1 MRFIYSIKDRC
12 IYTQILN
19 AFEFDLEHNGT
30 IKTIRLTKEID
41 MIDAY
46 APCTFFGYKFED
58 NIDETL
64 RKKAIDYLETSLDYK
79 TFCKLARGSIW
90 TLDRELNIFD
100 FKTVVYQTTKSRFD
114 YLFSV
119 TAYHINAGYFV
130 SDLLITELTKNI
142 EFDYDGYTLF
152 LRQHNVNE
160 NDITE
165 SCNVVKAMVGN
176 LHNRH
181 ILR

>member
-1 MRFIYSIKDRC
+1 MYIFWI
-12 IYTQILN
+12 Q
-19 AFEFDLEHNGT
+19 
-30 IKTIRLTKEID
+30 
-41 MIDAY
+41 
-46 APCTFFGYKFED
+46 FED

-130 SDLLITELTKNI
+130 SDLLITELTKI
-142 EFDYDGYTLF
+142 
-152 LRQHNVNE
+152 
-160 NDITE
+160 
-165 SCNVVKAMVGN
+165 
-176 LHNRH
+176 
-181 ILR
+181 